1 VPPLAPALGAG
12 AAERDGERR
21 MSQAANLW
29 LYFAVVFGIIIL
41 PGLDMAFVMASSML
55 GGRRS
60 GLAAVAGIMAGGL
73 CHLVMG
79 ALGAAALLLLW
90 RALFQ
95 AMLAFGAA
103 YLAWIGLSFLRS
115 SSSVFVPGQAT
126 PVLAPATAF
135 RRAMLTSLINPK
147 AYLFMLAV
155 FPQFLKPAL
164 GPIWIQAGLLGMIT
178 LLTQLAVYGALAL
191 VSSRAAGW
199 FGRNPAGAT
208 IAARAIGV
216 LLIAVAVLT
225 AAQLFGAVAPG
236 AAPGTAHDTASH
248 CNQECNRI
256 SFSNVAGNGTT
267 LSWRRQESPKTYA
280 VSS

>member
-1 VPPLAPALGAG
+1 
-12 AAERDGERR
+12 

-90 RALFQ
+90 PALFQ

-115 SSSVFVPGQAT
+115 SSYSSSVFVPGQAT

-155 FPQFLKPAL
+155 FPQFLKPEL
-164 GPIWIQAGLLGMIT
+164 EPIWIQAGLLGMIT

-225 AAQLFGAVAPG
+225 AAQLF
-236 AAPGTAHDTASH
+236 
-248 CNQECNRI
+248 
-256 SFSNVAGNGTT
+256 
-267 LSWRRQESPKTYA
+267 
-280 VSS
+280 SS